1 MTQPDSNAV
10 YQTIV
15 TRCLADADV
24 SLGKMLN
31 AESLQVKGKSFAY
44 LGTDGM
50 VVKLPADR
58 VSEMEKLDVG
68 KRLVVGKR
76 TMKEWLVVADTQSDR
91 WPDLVAEAQQFV
103 GG

>member
-1 MTQPDSNAV
+1 MTQPDRNAV

-15 TRCLADADV
+15 TRCLLDADV
-24 SLGKMLN
+24 SLGKMLK
-31 AESLQVKGKSFAY
+31 AESIQVKGKSFAY
-44 LGTDGM
+44 LGTDGL

-58 VSEMEKLDVG
+58 VSEMEELKVG
-68 KRLVVGKR
+68 KRLIVGKR